1 MEITDDHIAIGAD
14 FSRIFDSNDFLAMLN
29 IPDEAMCV
37 LRAHLILEEFLNLWS
52 SKVTN
57 TEDLYNGTFIPFK
70 TKLVIS
76 RNLGM
81 SDDIFMV
88 ADRINDVRNRFSHR
102 KGHILEK
109 STIDALRTKVDDL
122 ETNVPMLKCNDF
134 KLFISGKDQYGNPA
148 ELTHTWG
155 EADNR
160 IRFLIVF
167 LSFMLKFTHWITGE
181 FVMRGI
187 AYEIEAITVS
197 VSD

>member
-1 MEITDDHIAIGAD
+1 MEITDDHVAIGAD

-37 LRAHLILEEFLNLWS
+37 LRGHLILEEFLNLWS
-52 SKVTN
+52 SKLTN
-57 TEDLYNGTFIPFK
+57 TEDLYSGTFVPFK

-76 RNLGM
+76 KNLGM
-81 SDDIFMV
+81 SVDVFII
-88 ADRINDVRNRFSHR
+88 ADKINELGNRFSHR
-102 KGHILEK
+102 KGHILER
-109 STIDALRTKVDDL
+109 STIDALRIKVDDL

-134 KLFISGKDQYGNPA
+134 KLFISGKDQYGDPA
-148 ELTHTWG
+148 ELTHTW
-155 EADNR
+155 EKADNR

-181 FVMRGI
+181 FGRRGI
-187 AYEIEAITVS
+187 VYEIETIAAS